1 VSAAV
6 TVTAVS
12 NDTLEDDLLELEE
25 MSLLALTGE
34 LDYTN
39 AERLQHDLQEAI
51 GPGARDLVIDLS
63 DLSFCDST
71 GIQVFLAVRKITQDR
86 GGSIA
91 LTGLQPRLE
100 RLFHLTGLA
109 SAFGIQ
115 PTVTDAVEVF
125 RSRQSSP

>member
-51 GPGARDLVIDLS
+51 GPRARDLVIDLS